1 MTIYSVQNQF
11 GKKIEE
17 IWNNPEYNSLQI
29 KERGY
34 AIQNEL
40 ETNVLLFVGINPS
53 YNNQPGKIFYNNDH
67 SEIHPYFKKFKDIS
81 EKVGVGWAHIDL
93 LFVRETN
100 QKVVK
105 EIESKKLGKKF
116 INEQL
121 DISLTIIENVLP
133 KIIVVNNTYARELL
147 KGRLDNDFNM
157 NLGTPKFTTP
167 NSLKGTPIFFTS
179 MLTGQRAL
187 DLGSYER
194 LIWQIK
200 YVLKKNRTPGDETKR
215 VES

>member
-1 MTIYSVQNQF
+1 MTIISVKNEYFNQ
-11 GKKIEE
+11 IES
-17 IWNNPEYNSLQI
+17 IWNNPAFDSIQI
-29 KERGY
+29 KDRGY
-34 AIQNEL
+34 AIQDEI
-40 ETNVLLFVGINPS
+40 EKNVILFVGINPS
-53 YNNQPGKIFYNNDH
+53 YNNEPGKIFYNNNH
-67 SEIHPYFKKFKDIS
+67 SEVHPYFKKFKDIS
-81 EKVGVGWAHIDL
+81 QTVGLGWTHIDL

-105 EIESKKLGKKF
+105 ELEKNELGKKF

-121 DISLTIIENVLP
+121 NISLTVIENVLP

-147 KGRLDNDFNM
+147 KGRLNSKFDEEIGTHRITGRN
-157 NLGTPKFTTP
+157 NLHGI
-167 NSLKGTPIFFTS
+167 PIFFTS

-200 YVLKKNRTPGDETKR
+200 YVLEKNM
-215 VES
+215 